1 MTMRLNS
8 RSWVRERKK
17 VVAKRLL
24 EVERA
29 KKKDKEAKRIAEKT
43 KRFAAKAGK
52 KAEGSA

>member
-1 MTMRLNS
+1 MRLNS